1 MNKRIISL
9 LLAFSFLFSVAMPA
23 FAANNTTYAA
33 LSDANQSEI
42 VSYIGG
48 NKLVSWETQSTVYI
62 KQYDLQGNLLVSAQ
76 GNKQSGE
83 ITIFDGDDTVNFNAS
98 DVVQTLSMR
107 LLPSLFALK
116 RVGTYQV
123 YDRITLDRQ
132 TMYLYENT
140 GSAIRTTYSIRTFEG
155 TIAALAAAIVV
166 GLAIQLPIANAV
178 VNSIISSSLGF
189 VVGETI
195 NINSQ
200 ITLAADKY
208 PLEYYG
214 QDKTTGRKSATYN
227 QSAKYIITETG
238 SGRLNE
244 VYYDGSC
251 YFDPNDDE
259 PTSKLLMYI
268 VPNLYGENYEW
279 DHT

>member
-1 MNKRIISL
+1 MYKRMISL

-23 FAANNTTYAA
+23 FAANNITSAA
-33 LSDANQSEI
+33 LSDANQSKI

-48 NKLVSWETQSTVYI
+48 NKLVSWESPSTVYVE
-62 KQYDLQGNLLVSAQ
+62 QYDLQDNLLVSVQ
-76 GNKQSGE
+76 GNKQNGK
-83 ITIFDGDDTVNFNAS
+83 ITVFDGDDIVNFNAS

-107 LLPSLFALK
+107 QLPSLFSLK

-123 YDRITLDRQ
+123 CDRITLDRQ

-140 GSAIRTTYSIRTFEG
+140 GSATKTTYSIRTFSG
-155 TIAALAAAIVV
+155 TVAALIASIVI
-166 GLAIQLPIANAV
+166 GLTIKTSIADEV
-178 VNSIISSSLGF
+178 VNSIVSSGLGF
-189 VVGETI
+189 IAGEAI
-195 NINSQ
+195 NIQSK

-214 QDKTTGRKSATYN
+214 QDKATGRKSATYN
-227 QSAKYIITETG
+227 QSAKYIITETE

-251 YFDPNDDE
+251 YYDPNDDE

>member
-9 LLAFSFLFSVAMPA
+9 LLTFSFLFSVAMPA
-23 FAANNTTYAA
+23 FAASNTTYAA
-33 LSDANQSEI
+33 LSNANQSEI
-42 VSYIGG
+42 VSYIGS

-98 DVVQTLSMR
+98 NVIQTLSMR
-107 LLPSLFALK
+107 PLPSLFALK

-155 TIAALAAAIVV
+155 TITALAAAIVI
-166 GLAIQLPIANAV
+166 GLAIKLPIANKV
-178 VNSIISSSLGF
+178 VNDIVSNGLAF
-189 VVGETI
+189 VIGETI
-195 NINSQ
+195 NIESQ
-200 ITLAADKY
+200 ITLVADKY

-214 QDKTTGRKSATYN
+214 QDKATGRKSATYN

-238 SGRLNE
+238 DSRFNE

-251 YFDPNDDE
+251 YYDPNDDE